1 MLPDSPIISP
11 YNGGVTS
18 DITNG
23 PETSYLTGD
32 TQQIPQREV
41 AYYVHFLR
49 EPVVIEHK
57 EEQQKSRILIE
68 K

>member
-1 MLPDSPIISP
+1 MLPESPIISP

-49 EPVVIEHK
+49 EPVIEHK
-57 EEQQKSRILIE
+57 EEQLKSLILIE